1 MLEVNL
7 LYIFLNI
14 FAWAVRVMGPNVPQI
29 RAKRILCYNP
39 LSINFFFFLHFASR
53 GIKSQDG
60 SHTSTLVWVD
70 IRPRLFPSKRNKA
83 SGKKASSRVKSSSSD
98 IEFLGPVVQRPISS
112 NPGLNFNPAF
122 FISLFKSL
130 LGKVFTILFRTS
142 NDQIASK
149 KIWTEFSLKVFRPE
163 IKFHTNPG
171 LP

>member
-1 MLEVNL
+1 MTTRIDYSSPFESESALKMKNL
-7 LYIFLNI
+7 HMWCILISHSPKHVYNYFDFLLDQ
-14 FAWAVRVMGPNVPQI
+14 G
-29 RAKRILCYNP
+29 
-39 LSINFFFFLHFASR
+39 
-53 GIKSQDG
+53 
-60 SHTSTLVWVD
+60 T
-70 IRPRLFPSKRNKA
+70 
-83 SGKKASSRVKSSSSD
+83 
-98 IEFLGPVVQRPISS
+98 VVQRPISR

-130 LGKVFTILFRTS
+130 LGKIFTILFRTS